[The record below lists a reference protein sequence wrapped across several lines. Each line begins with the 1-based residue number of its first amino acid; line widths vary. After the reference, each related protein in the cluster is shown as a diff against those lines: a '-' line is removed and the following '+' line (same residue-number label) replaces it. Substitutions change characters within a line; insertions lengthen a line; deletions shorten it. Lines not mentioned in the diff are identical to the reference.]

1 MKATEALRVMVK
13 GAGKSA
19 MKISEEIGR
28 TPNYVASIMNRGSVP
43 SVETFASIAAACGA
57 RLVLE
62 LPDGESVELDGWQA
76 KEQADPQAGE
86 SDQAQDQAP
95 AQARPS

>member
-62 LPDGESVELDGWQA
+62 LPDQSIELDGWQA